1 VGLECFK
8 GALSIGAAALIFMP
22 FVDKVNRR
30 GMLAISIIG
39 QAVAI
44 GLFVVFKV
52 SYPVAISY
60 VLLGGYAAAG
70 LIGVVFAPRNT
81 QGRTLEEIQGSDTS
95 RPAAARV

>member
-1 VGLECFK
+1 LFSGPLLKPLFF
-8 GALSIGAAALIFMP
+8 LIGMYGIYNLAAG
-22 FVDKVNRR
+22 NRR